1 LLIFGDI
8 YKLAFLKQSVDTKI
22 LFQITTV
29 RVYMLLY
36 FNAVNLWLYRLL
48 TVIATALYESAGRG
62 KCPTKFGQYSGED
75 SAKQERNSDRKKP
88 KIATKST
95 SSAI

>member
-1 LLIFGDI
+1 
-8 YKLAFLKQSVDTKI
+8 
-22 LFQITTV
+22 
-29 RVYMLLY
+29 MLLY

-75 SAKQERNSDRKKP
+75 SAKQEQNSDRKKAKNCD
-88 KIATKST
+88 KINLIRHLIKVSLYPMDHEILISRL
-95 SSAI
+95 SSNNV